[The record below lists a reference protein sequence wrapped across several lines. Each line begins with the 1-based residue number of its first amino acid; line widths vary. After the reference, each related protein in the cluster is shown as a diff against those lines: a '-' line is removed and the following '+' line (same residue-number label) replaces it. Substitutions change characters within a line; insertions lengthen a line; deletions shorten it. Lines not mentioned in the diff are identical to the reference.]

1 MTMNTTQQE
10 VLIVDDEADIRFSM
24 ARILEDE
31 GYVVTEASDSA
42 SALSLINK
50 SRQTQF
56 YWISG

>member
-1 MTMNTTQQE
+1 MEKANINTIQNE

-31 GYVVTEASDSA
+31 GYSVAEASDST

-50 SRQTQF
+50 RPP
-56 YWISG
+56 IA